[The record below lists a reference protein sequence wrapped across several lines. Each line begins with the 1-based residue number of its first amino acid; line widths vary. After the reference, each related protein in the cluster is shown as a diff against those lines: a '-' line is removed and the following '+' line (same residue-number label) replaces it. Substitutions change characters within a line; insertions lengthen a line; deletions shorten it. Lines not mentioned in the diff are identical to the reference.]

1 MFSVPLLQN
10 DGKAGP
16 KCSSVLLGKSF
27 PNDPGS
33 EAEEKEGVGIGSL
46 YEDTL
51 MRSFRGNTSNHQPHI
66 KLSSLPIASQVL
78 VFFLLEEV
86 GSSLPSPWSFSNGY
100 FGSTP
105 KVHRLWVHCFY
116 RPLSHHLLAAAT
128 MKELFKSKSFFPSAT
143 NLFFGWYEFL
153 I

>member
-46 YEDTL
+46 YGDTL
-51 MRSFRGNTSNHQPHI
+51 MRSFQGNTSNHQPHI
-66 KLSSLPIASQVL
+66 KLSSLPIASQAASVGIFRFRRGWFQPPQSVVL
-78 VFFLLEEV
+78 L
-86 GSSLPSPWSFSNGY
+86 
-100 FGSTP
+100 
-105 KVHRLWVHCFY
+105 
-116 RPLSHHLLAAAT
+116 
-128 MKELFKSKSFFPSAT
+128 
-143 NLFFGWYEFL
+143 
-153 I
+153 